1 MRVAG
6 HPGRA
11 RAALALA
18 ASVLSAGLVVIAAPP
33 ADTATSGKTVVAVV
47 LDEWKLVPSQAT
59 VRPGRVT
66 FVVRNDGSI
75 VHELVVL
82 RSDRHH
88 HSLKV
93 QGGKA
98 VETGRLGRI
107 PQVPSGVSRR
117 LTLRLPA
124 GRYVLLC
131 NLLGHYQAG
140 QFAALRVR

>member
-1 MRVAG
+1 MT
-6 HPGRA
+6 
-11 RAALALA
+11 
-18 ASVLSAGLVVIAAPP
+18 APP
-33 ADTATSGKTVVAVV
+33 ADTATSGAVV
-47 LDEWKLVPSQAT
+47 SVALAEWKLVPSQAT

-98 VETGRLGRI
+98 VEAGRLGRI

-117 LTLRLPA
+117 LTLKLPA

>member
-1 MRVAG
+1 LSVG
-6 HPGRA
+6 
-11 RAALALA
+11 LA
-18 ASVLSAGLVVIAAPP
+18 VIAPRP
-33 ADTATSGKTVVAVV
+33 ADTATSGAVV
-47 LDEWKLVPSQAT
+47 SVALAEWKLVPSRAT
-59 VRPGRVT
+59 VQPGRVT

>member
-1 MRVAG
+1 MRVTG
-6 HPGRA
+6 NRGRA

-18 ASVLSAGLVVIAAPP
+18 ASVWSAGLVAMTAPP
-33 ADTATSGKTVVAVV
+33 ADTATSGAVV
-47 LDEWKLVPSQAT
+47 SVALAEWKLVPSQAT

>member
-6 HPGRA
+6 DRGRA
-11 RAALALA
+11 RIALALW
-18 ASVLSAGLVVIAAPP
+18 ASGLSAALVVIAAPP
-33 ADTATSGKTVVAVV
+33 AGTATSGSVVSMA
-47 LDEWKLVPSQAT
+47 LAEWSLAPKQVTA
-59 VRPGRVT
+59 RAGRIS
-66 FVVRNDGSI
+66 FVVRNDGAML
-75 VHELVVL
+75 HEFVVL

-93 QGGKA
+93 RGGKA

-107 PQVPSGVSRR
+107 PQIPSGATKR
-117 LTLRLPA
+117 LTLKLPA
-124 GRYVLLC
+124 GKYVLLC